1 VKPRAAQEVP
11 LTLDDL
17 RTRATITVPQAA
29 AFLGI
34 SVDLAY
40 ESARR
45 GELDSVSLG
54 RRRLVI
60 CSRLLERLGLGER
73 S

>member
-1 VKPRAAQEVP
+1 MSRAANGPP
-11 LTLDDL
+11 LSVDDL
-17 RTRATITVPQAA
+17 RRRPTITIPEAA

-45 GELDSVSLG
+45 GELPVVSLG

-60 CSRLLERLGLGER
+60 SSKLIELLSLGAQ
-73 S
+73 